1 MATEPAA
8 EPAHDPSTGAAPT
21 PRTQVRRLPELGAY
35 DRATI
40 HAILDEA
47 LVCHLGFVHDD
58 QPFVIPTLHARIGED
73 VYVHGSAASR
83 TLRTLASPTGVCLT
97 VTLIDG
103 LVLARSV
110 FEHSVNYRSVVILG
124 EATMVETPGEKLRVL
139 EAFTEQLIPG
149 RWADARQ
156 PTEQELKATT
166 VLRLPL
172 DECSAKVNDGPPD
185 DGESED
191 ALLDIWAGNIPFRIV
206 PQPPVPDPTLKPGPT
221 VPNYATHYT
230 RPGWDD

>member
-1 MATEPAA
+1 MTEPDA
-8 EPAHDPSTGAAPT
+8 TAPT
-21 PRTQVRRLPELGAY
+21 ARTQVRRLPELGVY

-40 HAILDEA
+40 DAILDEA
-47 LVCHLGFVHDD
+47 LICHVGFVVDE
-58 QPFVIPTLHARIGED
+58 QPYVIPTIHSRSGDTIYL
-73 VYVHGSAASR
+73 HGSAASR
-83 TLRTLASPTGVCLT
+83 TLRSLSSPASVCLT

-124 EATMVETPGEKLRVL
+124 AATVIDEPTAKLRAL

-149 RWADARQ
+149 RWDDARR

-172 DECSAKVNDGPPD
+172 EECSAKVNDGPPD

-191 ALLDIWAGNIPFRIV
+191 AALDIWAGNIPFKIV

-221 VPNYATHYT
+221 VPDYATNYT
-230 RPGWDD
+230 RPGWDG